1 MNNSN
6 TISEDKVDLVT
17 SNNYSLNTENSTTAV
32 HQDADE
38 DPNEIQKQIM
48 RQLVTLNARQ
58 KEQGEYLHTI
68 MLIVSSIQDNQKNQ
82 MVPSSLGSNQ
92 QFEKIYE
99 MLPISTN
106 DELNIFKKALTE
118 DNTIY
123 DQTVNMLSKIGGD
136 NYKQAVRRILKKL
149 ITDEYAKSYSY
160 TGHKGNKMPFNKTIL
175 SSLLT
180 KATQSSSIFNQNSA
194 KDVEG
199 AASIWL
205 SKASE
210 RLKINTTNNFNI

>member
-1 MNNSN
+1 MVDYKYI
-6 TISEDKVDLVT
+6 ISLIFI
-17 SNNYSLNTENSTTAV
+17 
-32 HQDADE
+32 
-38 DPNEIQKQIM
+38 EIQKQIM

-123 DQTVNMLSKIGGD
+123 DQTVS
-136 NYKQAVRRILKKL
+136 NY
-149 ITDEYAKSYSY
+149 
-160 TGHKGNKMPFNKTIL
+160 
-175 SSLLT
+175 
-180 KATQSSSIFNQNSA
+180 
-194 KDVEG
+194 
-199 AASIWL
+199 
-205 SKASE
+205 
-210 RLKINTTNNFNI
+210 NNNY